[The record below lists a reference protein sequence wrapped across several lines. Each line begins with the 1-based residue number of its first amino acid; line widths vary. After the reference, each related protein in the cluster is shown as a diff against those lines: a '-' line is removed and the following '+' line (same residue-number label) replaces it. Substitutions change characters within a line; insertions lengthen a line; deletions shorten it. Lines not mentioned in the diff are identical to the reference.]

1 MNPSSRKNPLDGA
14 KFREQYLSNLRL
26 QASNDQKNQN
36 ANMVFK
42 QTGQTPS
49 RPPDMRTTTEKA
61 SDIEALKVDLRSKL
75 SQITD
80 GVIAS
85 QIIGE
90 LNPDQIRFAIN
101 NWGTILPD
109 MKKMFASGVPT
120 SAFIAYLNRLIEK
133 FQLTDGVETGLQQRS
148 GNAIL
153 MSNTQLLYGLPQLQI
168 LKVLKGVLD
177 TARRQF
183 GLEIEPALFAIR
195 QNEFVLPDLNQS
207 QVLNSLPAET
217 KAEIMAIANDMYNNV
232 ASNKE
237 VADLIAEL
245 NIGLANRDKR
255 YTEKAVEDAVELMT
269 LDDSVLIQKEQI
281 RMLVNNALRGR
292 AQIETPVVE
301 GGSDEFPRIEELE
314 ELPELSWE
322 EIIPIVRS
330 EPEYGSA
337 KAPVDK
343 STWNPL
349 ISNEAKALIPRN
361 YTREEWEKLGTK
373 NRDKKAQFIRLR
385 LEKNPDMVLHSL
397 NGKEYGLDAHATIKG
412 AVSGKGQKTRRLP
425 FGDIANADLD
435 NMYDEYMLVS
445 NDGIE
450 GEGLKVM
457 KGGRM
462 RGCGLSV
469 PAKEKVVKPYRQSIA
484 HLIDK
489 PVEKVKPYTQF
500 GRYFINK
507 YRLEGEG
514 IVAFRQP
521 SGNTIGTLPTEKV
534 SKPLA
539 KVIRTLVGK
548 GIPSYEDISE
558 LSKEDKVKL
567 HHICKTCK
575 VNSPAVPKMKG
586 EGEAEEDR
594 FNILRGEIIAGN
606 DSPKIAKEFKVMLLK
621 FVNEGRIPR
630 RQANEILQELLVLG
644 H

>member
-1 MNPSSRKNPLDGA
+1 MNPSNRKNPLDGA

-26 QASNDQKNQN
+26 QASNDQRNQN
-36 ANMVFK
+36 ANMVYK

-49 RPPDMRTTTEKA
+49 RLPDMRTTTEKA
-61 SDIEALKVDLRSKL
+61 GDIEALKVDLRSKL

-153 MSNTQLLYGLPQLQI
+153 MSNTQILYGLPRPQI
-168 LKVLKGVLD
+168 FAVLKGVLD
-177 TARRQF
+177 TAKRQF
-183 GLEIEPALFAIR
+183 GLEIEPVLFAIQ
-195 QNEFVLPDLNQS
+195 QNEYVLPNLEQS

-217 KAEIMAIANDMYNNV
+217 KAEIMEIANNMYNNV

-237 VADLIAEL
+237 VSDIIADM
-245 NIGLANRDKR
+245 NIGLANRDKS
-255 YTEKAVEDAVELMT
+255 YTAKAINDAIEVLT
-269 LDDSVLIQKEQI
+269 LDDSVIQQKEEI
-281 RMLVNNALRGR
+281 LRLVNNALRGQ
-292 AQIETPVVE
+292 AQIDTEVVE
-301 GGSDEFPRIEELE
+301 GGDKDFPQVEELEEE

-322 EIIPIVRS
+322 EIIPKVRS
-330 EPEYGSA
+330 EPEYGSVKKEEHPA
-337 KAPVDK
+337 VSKEVK
-343 STWNPL
+343 V
-349 ISNEAKALIPRN
+349 PRN
-361 YTREEWEKLGTK
+361 ISKEEWNRLGTK
-373 NRDKKAQFIRLR
+373 NRDKKAQFLRAR
-385 LEKNPDMVLHSL
+385 LEKNPEMILHSL
-397 NGKEYGLDAHATIKG
+397 NGKEYGMDAHATIKG
-412 AVSGKGQKTRRLP
+412 ASSGRGQKTKRLP
-425 FGDIANADLD
+425 YGDIANADLD
-435 NMYDEYMLVS
+435 TMYDEYMVMTL
-445 NDGIE
+445 DGTE
-450 GEGLKVM
+450 GEGLKVRGKM
-457 KGGRM
+457 CGKG
-462 RGCGLSV
+462 LAV
-469 PAKEKVVKPYRQSIA
+469 KEQKVIKPYRQSIA
-484 HLIDK
+484 HLVDK

-507 YRLEGEG
+507 HRLEGEG

-521 SGNTIGTLPTEKV
+521 SGNTIGSLPTEKV

-539 KVIRTLVGK
+539 KVVRTLVGK

-558 LSKEDKVKL
+558 LSREDKIKL
-567 HHICKTCK
+567 NHICKTCK
-575 VNSPAVPKMKG
+575 VDSPAIPKMKG

-606 DSPKIAKEFKVMLLK
+606 DSQKIAKEFKVMLLK
-621 FVNEGRIPR
+621 FMNEGRIPR
-630 RQANEILQELLVLG
+630 RQANEILQELLALG